1 VQVSSRSGSNDPASW
16 LRFDILAVRAWLRAN
31 GAVME
36 RLSRRVC
43 HGFYDGRNL
52 ASHRRTHGATP
63 VLFAIPPM
71 SDVNGALPHPGVR
84 VLQTI
89 LRHDG
94 VGCEVINYN
103 LPVNHPRDSFD
114 HLIRAIGELG
124 VEILGVSTYSQAIR
138 NTLDGLKRVKAAHPH
153 LKLVLGGPHPTE
165 SYLSLMG
172 VSFIDYV
179 CRGEAEESF
188 PALVRELLAGR
199 APAPGSIPG
208 VYQYDRATETVSGV
222 PASFIELD
230 GFDSK
235 QLLRYHFSSDE
246 FKQMRLYRG
255 CHGTAGAKYWPVA
268 LVRGCPYDCS
278 FCAAYQMSGKK
289 LRYRKVEHVVD
300 DLEFY
305 LREYGR
311 RHFSFI
317 DDAFTEHY
325 EYVAELCREIE
336 RRGLQIYWT
345 TDNGIRY
352 ETLGR
357 GKRLDKYMKNTGIET
372 VDELIDLMVRA
383 GWRGTAVGI
392 ESGSLR
398 VRRDLVRKGGVQL
411 SNEEIIDNLQNVK
424 RVARRRRVYFYVNGF
439 MMAGFF
445 RLPLKHG
452 KTVAAET
459 AEEMEATRRFTM
471 AMRDQG
477 AIDMMNLS
485 MVIPLPGTD
494 TWDCLDIREKL
505 RVLLG
510 RVPGDHPEAPALES
524 IRQRVLER
532 FGDDLDA
539 TRYTEAPEAEFW
551 REVYR
556 LSDEAQ
562 VLVMQSFDAF
572 NADEAHTIDLGR
584 PSQEALWHYRES
596 VVTEFYAGFR
606 MKLRMLK
613 HVVLRSRSLQ
623 DISAYLT
630 LMARKYDPAGKH
642 RPGAD
647 DARRSVNE
655 PLPGAVSTAPR

>member
-1 VQVSSRSGSNDPASW
+1 VTFPPSGTPESASW
-16 LRFDILAVRAWLRAN
+16 LRVDILAVRAWLRAN
-31 GAVME
+31 GILTEA
-36 RLSRRVC
+36 LSKRIC

-52 ASHRRTHGATP
+52 ANHRRDHGAVP

-94 VGCEVINYN
+94 VRCEVINYN
-103 LPVNHPRDSFD
+103 LPVIHPRDPFE
-114 HLIRAIGELG
+114 HLIRAIDELG

-138 NTLDGLKRVKAAHPH
+138 NTLDGLKRIRAAHPK

-199 APAPGSIPG
+199 TPAPASIPG
-208 VYQYDRATETVSGV
+208 VYQYDRDNDKVTGV
-222 PASFIELD
+222 PASFIDVEK
-230 GFDSK
+230 FDSK
-235 QLLRYHFSSDE
+235 QLLRYEFSDDE
-246 FKQMRLYRG
+246 RKQMRLYRG
-255 CHGTAGAKYWPVA
+255 CHGTAGAEYWPVA

-305 LREYGR
+305 LRAYGR

-317 DDAFTEHY
+317 DDAFTEQY
-325 EYVAELCREIE
+325 EYVAKLCQEIE
-336 RRGLQIYWT
+336 RRDLRIYWT

-357 GKRLDKYMKNTGIET
+357 GKRLGKYMKTAGIET
-372 VDELIDLMVRA
+372 VDELIDLMIRA

-392 ESGSLR
+392 ESGSER

-411 SNEEIIDNLQNVK
+411 TNEEIIDNLKNVK
-424 RVARRRRVYFYVNGF
+424 RVARKRRAYFYVNGF

-452 KTVAAET
+452 RTVPAET

-471 AMRDQG
+471 EMRDRG

-510 RVPGDHPEAPALES
+510 RVSANHPEAEALEA
-524 IRQRVLER
+524 IRQRVLDR

-539 TRYTEAPEAEFW
+539 TRYTEEPEAEFW
-551 REVYR
+551 HQVYR
-556 LSDEAQ
+556 LSDDAQ
-562 VLVMQSFDAF
+562 VEVMQSFDAF

-584 PSQEALWHYRES
+584 PSKESLWHYREA
-596 VVTEFYAGFR
+596 VVGEFYAGLR

-623 DISAYLT
+623 DIAAYLT
-630 LMARKYDPAGKH
+630 LMARKYDPAAKK
-642 RPGAD
+642 
-647 DARRSVNE
+647 
-655 PLPGAVSTAPR
+655 LPGVDSASGRVDESLPRAVSTAPR